1 MYQAIAVVIAL
12 LVGYVYAATGNG
24 VWCPGRLKRFVLG
37 EKKRSHT
44 TLY

>member
-12 LVGYVYAATGNG
+12 LVGYVYAATRNG
-24 VWCPGRLKRFVLG
+24 VWHPGWLKRFVLG
-37 EKKRSHT
+37 EKKPTHT